1 MDAYVKISAC
11 RTPVMLAGAPPL
23 EAQFFPCFIFDL
35 EIKDW
40 SKGKGKN
47 KKATKK
53 LLRPNK
59 TVLPLPKLHG
69 P

>member
-1 MDAYVKISAC
+1 MDAYVKILAC
-11 RTPVMLAGAPPL
+11 RTPVMLAGAHPL
-23 EAQFFPCFIFDL
+23 EAQFFPCFFFDI

-40 SKGKGKN
+40 NKGKEQV
-47 KKATKK
+47 KKKM
-53 LLRPNK
+53 LRPNK